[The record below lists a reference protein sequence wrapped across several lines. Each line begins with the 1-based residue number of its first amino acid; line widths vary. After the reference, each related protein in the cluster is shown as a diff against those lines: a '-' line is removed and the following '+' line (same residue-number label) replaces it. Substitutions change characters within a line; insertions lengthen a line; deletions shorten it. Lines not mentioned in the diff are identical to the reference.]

1 MHYEGYFRRQS
12 VFFTAGVVTALV
24 EHGAVSDPGW
34 WAYSRFQEEARQA
47 IVRGRDQRV
56 ARRFCCAVSRRRFDP
71 QMWLGVGVGGDG
83 DDLI

>member
-1 MHYEGYFRRQS
+1 M
-12 VFFTAGVVTALV
+12 FFTAGVVTALV

-56 ARRFCCAVSRRRFDP
+56 ARMFAAVSRRRFDP
-71 QMWLGVGVGGDG
+71 KLGLGVGVGGD
-83 DDLI
+83 DDALI